1 MAKRILVVDDEP
13 RILAVIR
20 RRLETVG
27 HQVSIA
33 VDGIEALRKARAER
47 PDLIILD
54 LLLPDVSG
62 LEVCTL
68 LKGDASLRT
77 IPVLML
83 TARSQAADIAEGR
96 RVGADAYI
104 TKPYESD
111 TLLEQVARL
120 LAKAE
125 EKVGEGKGS
134 ENEHDA

>member
-1 MAKRILVVDDEP
+1 MAKRILAIDDEP
-13 RILAVIR
+13 RILSMIR
-20 RRLETVG
+20 KRLETLG
-27 HQVSIA
+27 YIVSVA
-33 VDGIEALRKARAER
+33 ADGIEGLRKARTER

-62 LEVCTL
+62 FEVCAL
-68 LKGDASLRT
+68 LKGDAELRS

-111 TLLEQVARL
+111 TLVEQVARL
-120 LAKAE
+120 LARTE
-125 EKVGEGKGS
+125 PEPGNGGRGS
-134 ENEHDA
+134 GSK